1 MKKIPSAM
9 PDSVLIIQTGFLGD
23 AVLATGMLRSLRGAD
38 PSIRT
43 GFLVRAEFA
52 DIFRDH
58 PGIDTLHPYDKRRKG
73 GAAALVD
80 ALKKKEYAA
89 AFVPHRSVRS
99 ALIPFRAGIPRRIG
113 FRQSEAGLL
122 FTERVEYDIALRE
135 IDRNARLLERA
146 GIRSEPETRRG
157 WLVPAPDAVKE
168 MNEHFPEGERTMLIA
183 PGSVWETKRWSVEGF
198 AELAAALR
206 KKGYRVLLAGSP
218 KERELCETVAE
229 RAGLPEEDVPAGKL
243 SLVQLVA
250 LCSVVR
256 RVITNDSAPLHIA
269 ESLGRPVTA
278 LFGPTV
284 PEFGFAPY
292 LPGSNV
298 VQRAGLPCRPC
309 GIHGHRSCPIG
320 THECMGGISAAEV
333 LAAVEPGNGA
343 AVPSVERTP

>member
-1 MKKIPSAM
+1 MKMTSAI

-23 AVLATGMLRSLRGAD
+23 AVLATGMLRSLREAD

-58 PGIDTLHPYDKRRKG
+58 PGIDTLHPYDKRSKG
-73 GAAALVD
+73 GTSALVE

-89 AFVPHRSVRS
+89 ALVPHRSVRS
-99 ALIPFRAGIPRRIG
+99 ALIPFRAGIPRRLG
-113 FRQSEAGLL
+113 FRQSEAGFL
-122 FTERVEYDIALRE
+122 FTERIEYDIALRE

-168 MNEHFPEGERTMLIA
+168 MNERFPEGERTMLIA
-183 PGSVWETKRWSVEGF
+183 PGSVWETKRWSPEGF
-198 AELAAALR
+198 AELALALQT
-206 KKGYRVLLAGSP
+206 KGYRVLLVGSP
-218 KERELCETVAE
+218 KERALCEAVAD
-229 RAGLPEEDVPAGKL
+229 RAGLPEENLPAGKL

-269 ESLGRPVTA
+269 ESLGTPVTA

-292 LPGSNV
+292 LPESNV

-309 GIHGHRSCPIG
+309 GIHGHRACPIG
-320 THECMGGISAAEV
+320 THECMRGISAAEV
-333 LAAVEPGNGA
+333 LAAAEPGIGSV
-343 AVPSVERTP
+343 VPSVEKTP